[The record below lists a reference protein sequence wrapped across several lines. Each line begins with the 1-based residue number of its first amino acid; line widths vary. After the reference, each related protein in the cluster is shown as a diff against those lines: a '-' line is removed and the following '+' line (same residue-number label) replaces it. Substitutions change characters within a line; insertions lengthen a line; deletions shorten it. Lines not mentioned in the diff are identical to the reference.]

1 MKKKGSSKSRM
12 SQKRSRLKVKRRGLD
27 PAFRSFIPLVEQLVE
42 VQKRMKKLGL
52 FIEDRELLTC
62 PKCGL
67 QEDVTFSGMLA
78 VTMPP
83 HQSED
88 TGLRF
93 KTVKRRA
100 NSWRCPACKAEFAA
114 PEQL

>member
-1 MKKKGSSKSRM
+1 MK
-12 SQKRSRLKVKRRGLD
+12 
-27 PAFRSFIPLVEQLVE
+27 E
-42 VQKRMKKLGL
+42 LGL

-67 QEDVTFSGMLA
+67 QEDVTFSGILE

-83 HQSED
+83 HQGED

-93 KTVKRRA
+93 KNVKRRS
-100 NSWRCPACKAEFAA
+100 NFWRCPACKAAFAA
-114 PEQL
+114 PELRQP